1 MTSFLESNMFY
12 DEHGCR
18 INPKF
23 TLENRTKAI
32 TKMKKLLFFAKLA
45 PDSNSRY
52 SFAGTAAG

>member
-32 TKMKKLLFFAKLA
+32 TRMKK
-45 PDSNSRY
+45 
-52 SFAGTAAG
+52 TII